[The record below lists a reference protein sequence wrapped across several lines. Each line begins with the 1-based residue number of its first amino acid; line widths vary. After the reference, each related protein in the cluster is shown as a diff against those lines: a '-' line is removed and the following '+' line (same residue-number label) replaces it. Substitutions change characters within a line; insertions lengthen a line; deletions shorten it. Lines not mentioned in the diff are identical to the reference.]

1 MFYFP
6 ELYYFFDQKDFP
18 LQKAVFVTA
27 KEIAKYCT
35 YYKAKLIVPQKGI
48 KEKER
53 QGLLPVEEKDKFI
66 EELMEWMFS
75 NSLNLGLFTLTL
87 DNLEIGKA
95 KEEVAKFDHHDD
107 TCCWVLNLSED
118 EFFKLQNVWKENGL
132 PEDLFYLEDKAI
144 KVIIPDGFIGS
155 FLARLG
161 FTGETSKIYSPKRW
175 EEKKEKNY
183 K

>member
-1 MFYFP
+1 
-6 ELYYFFDQKDFP
+6 
-18 LQKAVFVTA
+18 VTA

-35 YYKAKLIVPQKGI
+35 YYKAKLIVPQKGV

-66 EELMEWMFS
+66 EELIGWIFS
-75 NSLNLGLFTLTL
+75 KSFDLGLFTLIL
-87 DNLEIGKA
+87 DNLEIGKE
-95 KEEVAKFDHHDD
+95 KERIAKFAHYDD
-107 TCCWVLNLSED
+107 TCCWVLNLTEN
-118 EFFKLQNVWKENGL
+118 EFIKLQNVWKENGL

-144 KVIIPDGFIGS
+144 KVVIPDGFIGK

-175 EEKKEKNY
+175 EEKKQKESIK
-183 K
+183 KEI

>member
-1 MFYFP
+1 MLYFP

-18 LQKAVFVTA
+18 LQRAVFVTA

-95 KEEVAKFDHHDD
+95 KEKVAKFDHHDD

-118 EFFKLQNVWKENGL
+118 EFFKLQNVWKE
-132 PEDLFYLEDKAI
+132 PRY
-144 KVIIPDGFIGS
+144 
-155 FLARLG
+155 
-161 FTGETSKIYSPKRW
+161 
-175 EEKKEKNY
+175 
-183 K
+183 